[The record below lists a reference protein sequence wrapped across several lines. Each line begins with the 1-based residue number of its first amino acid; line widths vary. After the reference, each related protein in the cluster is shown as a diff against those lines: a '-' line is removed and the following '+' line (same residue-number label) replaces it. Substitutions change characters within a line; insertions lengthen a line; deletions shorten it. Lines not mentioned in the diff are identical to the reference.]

1 MRNDDVALRV
11 AIGRFQ
17 DLAQEGGFATW
28 SAFVE
33 SQQAC
38 LACDSGDAMAGF
50 ETVLR
55 NLEWWKVNAGV
66 LVLPAFYEML
76 ARAQSILGRS
86 GDAVTSVDA
95 AIDLSNRFGEQLYT
109 AELHRCRG
117 DLLGAGGS
125 HDAEAQEACY
135 EKALAIA
142 RDQSSRTMEL
152 RAANS
157 LARLWT
163 DQGEYQKAQDMLAPL
178 YGWFTEG
185 FDTAD
190 LRDAKAL
197 LEELS

>member
-1 MRNDDVALRV
+1 V
-11 AIGRFQ
+11 
-17 DLAQEGGFATW
+17 T
-28 SAFVE
+28 
-33 SQQAC
+33 
-38 LACDSGDAMAGF
+38 AGF
-50 ETVLR
+50 ETVLQ
-55 NLEWWKVNAGV
+55 NLKWWRDNAGV

-76 ARAQSILGRS
+76 ARAQFVLGRR

-95 AIDLSNRFGEQLYT
+95 AIDLSNRFGEQLFA
-109 AELHRCRG
+109 AELYRRRG
-117 DLLGAGGS
+117 DLLSGS
-125 HDAEAQEACY
+125 GSRDAEAQEACF

-190 LRDAKAL
+190 LKDAKAL